1 MIRLPYICL
10 IALIFGISSCGIY
23 SFSGASISNEV
34 KSISINPFENV
45 ATLAPPVLSNT
56 LTEALKDKFS
66 SETNLIPLN
75 NDSDLIFSG
84 RITNYSINPIAIQAD
99 ETASKNRLS
108 ITVKVKFVNIIDEES
123 NYDKTFSRYADYE
136 SSQDFT
142 SIEESLNEEIIS
154 QLIDDIFNEAFTNW

>member
-10 IALIFGISSCGIY
+10 IALLFGISSCGIY

-34 KSISINPFENV
+34 KSVSINPFENI
-45 ATLAPPVLSNT
+45 ASLAPPVLSNT

-66 SETNLIPLN
+66 SETNLTPLN
-75 NDSDLIFSG
+75 SDGDLIFSG

-108 ITVKVKFVNIIDEES
+108 IAVKVKFVNIIDEES

-142 SIEESLNEEIIS
+142 SIEESLSEEIVS

>member
-1 MIRLPYICL
+1 MIRLAYICL
-10 IALIFGISSCGIY
+10 IALLYGVSSCGIY

-34 KSISINPFENV
+34 KSVSINSFKNV
-45 ATLAPPVLSNT
+45 ASLAPPVLSNT

-75 NDSDLIFSG
+75 SDGDLIFSG
-84 RITNYSINPIAIQAD
+84 RITNYSINPFAIQTD

-142 SIEESLNEEIIS
+142 SIEESLNEEIVS

>member
-1 MIRLPYICL
+1 MIRLAYICL
-10 IALIFGISSCGIY
+10 IALLYGVSSCGIY

-34 KSISINPFENV
+34 KSVSINPFKNV
-45 ATLAPPVLSNT
+45 ASLAPPVLSNT

-75 NDSDLIFSG
+75 SDGDLIFSG
-84 RITNYSINPIAIQAD
+84 RITNYSINPFAIQTD

-142 SIEESLNEEIIS
+142 SIEESLNEEIVS

>member
-1 MIRLPYICL
+1 MKRLPYICL
-10 IALIFGISSCGIY
+10 IALLFGISSCGIY

-34 KSISINPFENV
+34 KSVSINQFENV
-45 ATLAPPVLSNT
+45 ASLAPPVLSNT

-66 SETNLIPLN
+66 SETNLIPLES
-75 NDSDLIFSG
+75 DGDLIFSG

-99 ETASKNRLS
+99 ETAPKNRLS
-108 ITVKVKFVNIIDEES
+108 ITVKVKFVNIKDEES
-123 NYDKTFSRYADYE
+123 NFDKTFSRYADYE

-142 SIEESLNEEIIS
+142 TIEESLNEEIVS

>member
-1 MIRLPYICL
+1 MIRQPYICFVA
-10 IALIFGISSCGIY
+10 IIFGISSCGIY

-34 KSISINPFENV
+34 KSVSINQFENV
-45 ATLAPPVLSNT
+45 ASLAPPVLSNT

-66 SETNLIPLN
+66 SETNLIPLES
-75 NDSDLIFSG
+75 DGDLIFSG

-142 SIEESLNEEIIS
+142 SIEESLNEEIVS

>member
-1 MIRLPYICL
+1 MIRLPYICF

-23 SFSGASISNEV
+23 SFSGASISKEV

-45 ATLAPPVLSNT
+45 ATLAPPVLSNN

-75 NDSDLIFSG
+75 SDGDLIFSG

>member
-1 MIRLPYICL
+1 MIRLAYICL
-10 IALIFGISSCGIY
+10 IGLLIGISSCGIY
-23 SFSGASISNEV
+23 SLSGASISKEV
-34 KSISINPFENV
+34 KSIGINPFENV
-45 ATLAPPVLSNT
+45 ATLAPSVLSNT
-56 LTEALKDKFS
+56 LTEAKKDKFS
-66 SETNLIPLN
+66 SETSLIPLN
-75 NDSDLIFSG
+75 SDSDLIFSG

-136 SSQDFT
+136 SSQDFA

>member
-1 MIRLPYICL
+1 MIRLPYIYL
-10 IALIFGISSCGIY
+10 IALLFGVSSCGIY

-34 KSISINPFENV
+34 ESVSINPFKNV
-45 ATLAPPVLSNT
+45 ASLAPPVLSIT

-75 NDSDLIFSG
+75 SDGDLIFSG

-142 SIEESLNEEIIS
+142 SIEESLNEEIVS
-154 QLIDDIFNEAFTNW
+154 QLIEDIFNEAFTNW

>member
-1 MIRLPYICL
+1 MIRLPYICFIVL
-10 IALIFGISSCGIY
+10 LFGISSCGIY

-34 KSISINPFENV
+34 KSVSINPFENV
-45 ATLAPPVLSNT
+45 ASLAPPVLSNT

-75 NDSDLIFSG
+75 SDGDLIFSG

-142 SIEESLNEEIIS
+142 SIEESLNEEIVS

>member
-1 MIRLPYICL
+1 MIRLPYICF
-10 IALIFGISSCGIY
+10 IAIIFGISSCGIY
-23 SFSGASISNEV
+23 SFSGASISSEV
-34 KSISINPFENV
+34 KSVSINPFENV
-45 ATLAPPVLSNT
+45 ASLAPPVLSNT

-66 SETNLIPLN
+66 SETKLIPLN
-75 NDSDLIFSG
+75 SDGDLIFSG

-108 ITVKVKFVNIIDEES
+108 ITVKVKFVNITDEET

-142 SIEESLNEEIIS
+142 SIEESLNEEIVF

>member
-1 MIRLPYICL
+1 
-10 IALIFGISSCGIY
+10 
-23 SFSGASISNEV
+23 
-34 KSISINPFENV
+34 
-45 ATLAPPVLSNT
+45 VLSNT

-66 SETNLIPLN
+66 SETNLMPQN
-75 NDSDLIFSG
+75 NGGDLIFSG

-108 ITVKVKFVNIIDEES
+108 IAIKIKFVNIIDEES
-123 NYDKTFSRYADYE
+123 NYSKTFSRYADYD

-142 SIEESLNEEIIS
+142 TVEESLNEEIVY

>member
-1 MIRLPYICL
+1 M
-10 IALIFGISSCGIY
+10 
-23 SFSGASISNEV
+23 
-34 KSISINPFENV
+34 KSVSINQFENV
-45 ATLAPPVLSNT
+45 ASLAPPVLSNT

-66 SETNLIPLN
+66 SETNLIPLES
-75 NDSDLIFSG
+75 DGDLIFSG

-108 ITVKVKFVNIIDEES
+108 ITVKVKFVNSKDEES
-123 NYDKTFSRYADYE
+123 NFDKTFSRYADYE

-142 SIEESLNEEIIS
+142 TIEESLNEEIVS

>member
-1 MIRLPYICL
+1 MIRLAYICL
-10 IALIFGISSCGIY
+10 IALLYGVSSCGIY

-34 KSISINPFENV
+34 KSVSINPFKNV
-45 ATLAPPVLSNT
+45 ASLSPPVLSNT

-66 SETNLIPLN
+66 SETNLMPLN
-75 NDSDLIFSG
+75 SDGDLIFSG
-84 RITNYSINPIAIQAD
+84 RITNYSINPFAIQTD

-123 NYDKTFSRYADYE
+123 NYDKTFSRYVDYE

-142 SIEESLNEEIIS
+142 SIEESLNEEIVS